1 MLNCLQGHASFGP
14 GIAAHLYI
22 FLATVLQA
30 LLLSAAAAVRLS
42 GIRRERDTARAE
54 SERLRSLAETDPLTG
69 LLNRRG
75 LVHRARAILSKEMG
89 SALVLIDFDHFKE
102 VDRKSVVKGKSLS
115 VRVDMGG
122 PRILQKKK
130 KI

>member
-1 MLNCLQGHASFGP
+1 MLNILQGHASFGP
-14 GIAAHLYI
+14 GIAAHLHI
-22 FLATVLQA
+22 FIATVLQA

-75 LVHRARAILSKEMG
+75 LVHRARAIMR
-89 SALVLIDFDHFKE
+89 SAEHTSELQ
-102 VDRKSVVKGKSLS
+102 SL
-115 VRVDMGG
+115 M
-122 PRILQKKK
+122 RISYAVFCLQQKN
-130 KI
+130 I